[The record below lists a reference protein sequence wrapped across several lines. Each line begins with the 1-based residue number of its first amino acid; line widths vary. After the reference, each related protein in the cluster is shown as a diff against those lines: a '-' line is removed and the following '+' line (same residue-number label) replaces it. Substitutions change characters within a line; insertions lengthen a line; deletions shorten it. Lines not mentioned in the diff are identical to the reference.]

1 MSLSQFSTSFTW
13 SKNPI
18 FISPVVFSLNIAIK
32 NGVSWKIFSRC
43 FRHFEAFW
51 WVDLAWFLTS
61 MFYFWT
67 VNQSCWLRQ
76 FMITSIFYCTN
87 SRGQLVE
94 KVNVKVILNCH
105 LENITLQY
113 SMNAKNIIAK
123 PKWHII
129 QIEHTSPTRFESKS
143 FDIHFQDFFSILTWH
158 RLYIIYSGLL
168 FLNYLISKN
177 LAAKTERIN

>member
-1 MSLSQFSTSFTW
+1 MS
-13 SKNPI
+13 
-18 FISPVVFSLNIAIK
+18 IK
-32 NGVSWKIFSRC
+32 NGVFWKIFSRC

-51 WVDLAWFLTS
+51 WVDLVWFLTS
-61 MFYFWT
+61 MVYFWT

-76 FMITSIFYCTN
+76 FMIPSIFYCTN

-94 KVNVKVILNCH
+94 KVNVKVIWNCH

-113 SMNAKNIIAK
+113 LKKCKIKNYDRYKSHKIWVKII
-123 PKWHII
+123 WH
-129 QIEHTSPTRFESKS
+129 SLSRL
-143 FDIHFQDFFSILTWH
+143 FSILTWH

-177 LAAKTERIN
+177 LAAKNRTDQLALPEYKVN